1 MQFGARRALDAVSL
15 DIGAAETL
23 AVLGPSG
30 SGKTTLLRAIAGLQR
45 LDEGRI
51 TWDGTDLGPVP
62 PHERRFGLMFQEYA
76 LFPHRDV
83 AGNVEFGLRMA
94 HVDGRARAR
103 RIDEVLDLVGLRDL
117 RDRRVAQ
124 LSGGEQQRVALARA
138 LAVEPRL
145 LMLDEP
151 LGALDQVWRVR
162 LLDEMRA
169 LLDRAQLPALYVTH
183 DHDEAFAIASQVAVM
198 RDGRVVQTGTPV
210 EVWRRPADP
219 WTAVFLGFGMPV
231 TGKLRAHLA
240 AGPAADV
247 VLRPDA
253 LHIDPSGDVEGVVRR
268 TRFAGGRVAV
278 TVECDENVL
287 VAYTDVGTT
296 PSAGDRIRL
305 RVEADGVLEYPR
317 D

>member
-1 MQFGARRALDAVSL
+1 V
-15 DIGAAETL
+15 
-23 AVLGPSG
+23 
-30 SGKTTLLRAIAGLQR
+30 
-45 LDEGRI
+45 
-51 TWDGTDLGPVP
+51 TWDGVDLGAVP

-83 AGNVEFGLRMA
+83 AGNVEFGLRMG
-94 HVDGRARAR
+94 HVDARDRAR
-103 RIDEVLDLVGLRDL
+103 RVDEVLDLVGLRDL

-169 LLDRAQLPALYVTH
+169 LFDRAQLPAVYVTH
-183 DHDEAFAIASQVAVM
+183 DHDEAFAIASRVAVM
-198 RDGRVVQTGTPV
+198 RDGRIVQVGTPV
-210 EVWRRPADP
+210 DVWRRPADP
-219 WTAVFLGFGMPV
+219 WTAAFLGFGEPIV
-231 TGKLRAHLA
+231 GELRARLA
-240 AGPAADV
+240 STPASDV

-253 LHIDPSGDVEGVVRR
+253 LHIDSHGDIEGIVRR

-278 TVECDENVL
+278 TVQCDENEL
-287 VAYTDVGTT
+287 VAYAELTNA
-296 PSAGDRIRL
+296 PNPGDRICL
-305 RVEADGVLEYPR
+305 RVERDAVLEYPR